1 MWATSAE
8 TTSTVHPLSQQQSRH
23 EVSTAVYISHHL
35 YPTFLIMY
43 WYFSSNRVRLLCPWR
58 VLKWLCHPCILFV
71 SRRYLSLILHS
82 LHRVSSSCIHSM
94 DQFSIFNSGFINT
107 CSSCFIACSS
117 DFCTNITVPR
127 IPKPAAD
134 FRKCTYIFK
143 PTVFCRFGYSESSY
157 TSSSRSSA
165 VITETGLCWAKT

>member
-23 EVSTAVYISHHL
+23 EVSTAVYIYHHL

-43 WYFSSNRVRLLCPWR
+43 WYFSFQQSSIVVPMESSQMTLPPL
-58 VLKWLCHPCILFV
+58 HPFHQQEV
-71 SRRYLSLILHS
+71 STIDSS
-82 LHRVSSSCIHSM
+82 FFSSCIHSM

-117 DFCTNITVPR
+117 DFCTNISIPR

-134 FRKCTYIFK
+134 FWECTYIFK
-143 PTVFCRFGYSESSY
+143 PTVFCRFGYSESSF

-165 VITETGLCWAKT
+165 GLCGATT